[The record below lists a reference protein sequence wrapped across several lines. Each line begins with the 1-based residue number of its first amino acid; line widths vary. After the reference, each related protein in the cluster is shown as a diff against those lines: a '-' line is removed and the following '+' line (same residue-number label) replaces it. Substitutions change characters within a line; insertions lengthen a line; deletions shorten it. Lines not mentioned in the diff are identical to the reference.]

1 MQDHAHCPCSQTRP
15 PETHLAVNV
24 EQESMRMSRQP
35 AAYKERANSKG
46 KLTGRTAAVGE
57 EGEKGTCCDRYTQ
70 EGCSHHVGSGEHEV
84 GMHLHVLSRQKPK
97 FGINSSLTPIE
108 LGRLG
113 AHSTEGSGQGERHW
127 ESIPCSFLLFDY
139 LCTVHLAWIARKKET
154 PVGRFFFLQI
164 FYIFF

>member
-24 EQESMRMSRQP
+24 AEESMRRSRQP
-35 AAYKERANSKG
+35 ATYKERANSKG
-46 KLTGRTAAVGE
+46 KLTERTAAIGE
-57 EGEKGTCCDRYTQ
+57 EGENGTCSDRYRQ

-108 LGRLG
+108 LGSLG
-113 AHSTEGSGQGERHW
+113 AHSSEGSGQRKRHGE
-127 ESIPCSFLLFDY
+127 SVPSSFLFLDLRAPS
-139 LCTVHLAWIARKKET
+139 LCARK
-154 PVGRFFFLQI
+154 RHLSIFLFFS
-164 FYIFF
+164 IFF